1 MNTNVIY
8 YTVRFYFNFP
18 DDNLIVKKIDA
29 ASDAIVDL
37 FANWLGIEFH
47 HITPTVSYRHARV
60 ALELPVPQSKLAGLE
75 AKIKD
80 IINKLPAKDAFKS
93 CELGAAGQE
102 IVKLNNL

>member
-18 DDNLIVKKIDA
+18 DDNLIVKNVNA
-29 ASDAIVDL
+29 ASDAIVDS

-47 HITPTVSYRHARV
+47 HIVPAIHYVPARV
-60 ALELPVPQSKLAGLE
+60 TLELPVPQGKLAGLE

-80 IINKLPAKDAFKS
+80 TINKLPAKDAFKS
-93 CELGAAGQE
+93 YELDAVGQE
-102 IVKLNNL
+102 LAKLNNL